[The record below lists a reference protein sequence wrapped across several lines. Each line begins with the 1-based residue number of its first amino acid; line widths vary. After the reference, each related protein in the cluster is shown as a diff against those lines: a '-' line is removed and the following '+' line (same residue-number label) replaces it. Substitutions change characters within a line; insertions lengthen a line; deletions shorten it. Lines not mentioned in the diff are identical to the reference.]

1 MEKIHSNP
9 ADSADS
15 EPQLQLLVPTPRPH
29 GALAC
34 KYYSDASVRI
44 KFRFGPEFP
53 WIEPAT
59 PSWNAACDYEE
70 LLPGDPL
77 Y

>member
-1 MEKIHSNP
+1 MEKIPSK
-9 ADSADS
+9 SAVSAES
-15 EPQLQLLVPTPRPH
+15 EPHPPRLPRPH

-34 KYYSDASVRI
+34 KYYSDASVRV
-44 KFRFGPEFP
+44 KFRFGPAFP

-59 PSWNAACDYEE
+59 PSWNADCEYEE
-70 LLPGDPL
+70 ILPLDPL